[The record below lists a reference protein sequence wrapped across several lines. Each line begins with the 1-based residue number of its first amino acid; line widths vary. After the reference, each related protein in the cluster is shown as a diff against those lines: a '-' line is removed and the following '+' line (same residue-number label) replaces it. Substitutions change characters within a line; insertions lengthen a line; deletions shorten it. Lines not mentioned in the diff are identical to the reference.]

1 MDLRLVD
8 LIKQVLMSK
17 EVIIAAVFFL
27 VFRGL
32 VISAVTPHKPKVKR
46 DLKKAKT
53 KIKRPP
59 EEKPAL
65 DKNVDTAELGLG
77 E

>member
-1 MDLRLVD
+1 MDSKLVE

-27 VFRGL
+27 VFREL
-32 VISAVTPHKPKVKR
+32 VIAAITPHKPKIKKNQIP
-46 DLKKAKT
+46 KKA

-59 EEKPAL
+59 AEKPAL
-65 DKNVDTAELGLG
+65 DKNIDTDALDLGK
-77 E
+77 